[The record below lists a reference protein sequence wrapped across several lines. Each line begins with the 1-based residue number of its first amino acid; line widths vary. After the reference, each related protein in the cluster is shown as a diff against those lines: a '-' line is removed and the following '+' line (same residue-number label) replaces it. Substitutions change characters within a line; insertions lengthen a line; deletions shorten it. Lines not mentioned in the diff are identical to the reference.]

1 MNKEGRSTREGA
13 SSLVSYIFNYFSEE
27 DMAAEITNY
36 PPGTVT
42 HLYLTSD
49 GGLNLPM
56 LYRMIE
62 MLGDHVKVVNHEE
75 LTEMARQRTLSM
87 S

>member
-1 MNKEGRSTREGA
+1 
-13 SSLVSYIFNYFSEE
+13 
-27 DMAAEITNY
+27 MAAEITNY

-56 LYRMIE
+56 LYRMID

-75 LTEMARQRTLSM
+75 LTEMARQRTLAMSM
-87 S
+87 SS

>member
-1 MNKEGRSTREGA
+1 
-13 SSLVSYIFNYFSEE
+13 
-27 DMAAEITNY
+27 MAAEMTNY

-49 GGLNLPM
+49 GGLNLDM

-62 MLGDHVKVVNHEE
+62 MM
-75 LTEMARQRTLSM
+75 TEMVKINKQLILS
-87 S
+87 